1 MMRKKN
7 LLVLLIALL
16 VCVGGVYGVSALL
29 RDGLDDR
36 DDGTSGKSVE
46 DMLSSDMALK
56 PISLNGKTYIPKKNV
71 SSYLLMGIDHEGEVT
86 EHSSYFGGQAD
97 TLLLVVVDREQK
109 EYSLLQINR
118 DTMCMVDFVGSDGTP
133 IGERKQMQI
142 ALAYALGSGLE
153 DSCENTVR
161 AVSTLLY
168 GVPISGYAAL
178 NMDAMPILNDAVG
191 GVTVTIEDDFS
202 ESDSSLVLGET
213 ITLDGQQAYNYLRG
227 RMAVGDGEN
236 TSRMRRQRTY
246 MTAFLKKAQRQLAAD
261 KSLATSLYTEL
272 EPYMVTDL
280 SGKDVSTLLETSQ
293 YYSYQGITTPE
304 GTIGTDGTFVTFQPD
319 EEALRQLVLD
329 MFYTT
334 EN

>member
-7 LLVLLIALL
+7 LLVLLIALV
-16 VCVGGVYGVSALL
+16 VCVGVVYGVSALF
-29 RDGLDDR
+29 RQGLGDR
-36 DDGTSGKSVE
+36 DDGDPGKSVE
-46 DMLSSDMALK
+46 DMLASDDALK
-56 PISLNGKTYIPKKNV
+56 PISLNGKTYIPRKNV
-71 SSYLLMGIDHEGEVT
+71 SSYLLMGIDNEGEVAKY
-86 EHSSYFGGQAD
+86 SSYMGGQAD
-97 TLLLVVVDREQK
+97 TLLLVVVDRERK

-118 DTMCMVDFVGSDGTP
+118 DTMCMVDFLGSDGTP

-142 ALAYALGSGLE
+142 ALAHALGSGLE

-227 RMAVGDGEN
+227 RMTVGDGEN
-236 TSRMRRQRTY
+236 TSRMRRQRTF
-246 MTAFLKKAQRQLAAD
+246 MTAFLKKAQRQLAED
-261 KSLATSLYTEL
+261 KSLAASLYTEL

-280 SGKDVSTLLETSQ
+280 SGKAVSDLLETSL

-304 GTIGTDGTFVTFQPD
+304 GTDGTDGTFVTFQPD
-319 EEALRQLVLD
+319 EEALRQLVLE
-329 MFYTT
+329 MFYT
-334 EN
+334 EQ